1 MNAFENQLCCLGSIE
16 SCQAHPNRSDT
27 LDGLKFLIYI
37 MSKRQSAST
46 KGGQKKARL
55 DNLENENSL
64 STVPVFLK
72 KLAKMIETCDPDIC
86 SWADDGDMFVVKNP
100 DRFAEDIIPQYFDHN
115 KFSSFARQ
123 LNFYGFRKIQTRPL
137 RNDDFDRAT
146 AKWVTFHN
154 ENFKRGRLDLLQ
166 KIQRSTRG
174 GADKATL
181 ADQAREVDSLN
192 AKVFILEEKIRD
204 LENTLERKILA
215 KAEALV
221 VNMLGYNPSS
231 IRLPSQTLLG
241 LGERSFGSMG
251 FRSDPL
257 AARAFSTASASSMGG
272 TGAATSADGQPT
284 LPPHPKQKLMPPPR
298 GAAMPHGG
306 GGGHLTN
313 SSLLLRNAWE
323 DKFLS
328 SVMMTDGASRAA
340 SLAGIVGGGLGGAL
354 GGGNVGG
361 LAALAAAQQ
370 MQTQQQQ
377 MEYAALLQKNAQQ
390 GAAVAGGGNGGDGT
404 TNASKIQTESE
415 LQRQT
420 TAEILLEAAG
430 ELGTNSNVASDK
442 TGGLRRESSGD
453 RFLAAAQCEVDI
465 DEGKKEEV

>member
-1 MNAFENQLCCLGSIE
+1 M
-16 SCQAHPNRSDT
+16 
-27 LDGLKFLIYI
+27 
-37 MSKRQSAST
+37 
-46 KGGQKKARL
+46 
-55 DNLENENSL
+55 
-64 STVPVFLK
+64 
-72 KLAKMIETCDPDIC
+72 
-86 SWADDGDMFVVKNP
+86 
-100 DRFAEDIIPQYFDHN
+100 
-115 KFSSFARQ
+115 
-123 LNFYGFRKIQTRPL
+123 
-137 RNDDFDRAT
+137 
-146 AKWVTFHN
+146 TFHN

-215 KAEALV
+215 KAEAMV
-221 VNMLGYNPSS
+221 VNMLGYNSPSM
-231 IRLPSQTLLG
+231 RLPSQTLLG

-284 LPPHPKQKLMPPPR
+284 LPPHPKQKLMPPPV
-298 GAAMPHGG
+298 GTAMPHGG

-340 SLAGIVGGGLGGAL
+340 SLAGIVGGGLGGGL

-390 GAAVAGGGNGGDGT
+390 GAAGATSGGGNGGDGT
-404 TNASKIQTESE
+404 TNASKIQTESD

-430 ELGTNSNVASDK
+430 ELGTNSNVASGK

-465 DEGKKEEV
+465 DEGGKKEEV